1 MAADTQ
7 HPRPI
12 DEAFYA
18 ETRVLAA
25 AAAPVERLELAE
37 PGGFLVDVPA
47 GATLTVELLAGAQ
60 IVNLLVFNTADPDER
75 LWAHETCLLE
85 GLWLTRG
92 SRLWGT
98 MARFRPLLAVL
109 DETVVSRRA
118 PGDAGS
124 AHHPI
129 YGGAG
134 TPADWRWAG
143 GAAGVQTT
151 WEQFAAGLASRDLP
165 ATLIKDNACLF
176 QKTRLDAYS
185 QRFEILPSDAVSGD
199 RVTLFAELDV
209 TIALALSPYVDGARP
224 ASELAGIAPRPV
236 ALTRTA
242 PLAEPRGWPY
252 PDMGYPDLALYLDE
266 TGTRSTEPVP
276 TPGREAVL

>member
-1 MAADTQ
+1 MTQTQ

-12 DEAFYA
+12 DAPFYA
-18 ETRVLAA
+18 RAAEMAKAAAVVERVQLAA
-25 AAAPVERLELAE
+25 
-37 PGGFLVDVPA
+37 PGPFLMDVPA
-47 GATLTVELLAGAQ
+47 GATLTVELLAGPQ
-60 IVNLLVFNTADPDER
+60 IVNLLVFNTDDPDER

-85 GLWLTRG
+85 GLWVTRG

-98 MARFRPLLAVL
+98 MARFRPLLAIL
-109 DETVVSRRA
+109 DDTVVTTRA

-124 AHHPI
+124 AHHPV

-143 GAAGVQTT
+143 GPPAAITS
-151 WEQFAAGLASRDLP
+151 WEQFAAGLASRGLP

-185 QRFEILPSDAVSGD
+185 QRFEILPSDAVMGD
-199 RVTLFAELDV
+199 RVTFYAEVDV
-209 TIALALSPYVDGARP
+209 TVALTLSPYVDGARP
-224 ASELAGIAPRPV
+224 ARELAGVAPRPIAV
-236 ALTRTA
+236 LRTDPICE
-242 PLAEPRGWPY
+242 PLGWPY
-252 PDMGYPDLALYLDE
+252 PDMGYPDLSLYLDE

-276 TPGREAVL
+276 TPGREAIL